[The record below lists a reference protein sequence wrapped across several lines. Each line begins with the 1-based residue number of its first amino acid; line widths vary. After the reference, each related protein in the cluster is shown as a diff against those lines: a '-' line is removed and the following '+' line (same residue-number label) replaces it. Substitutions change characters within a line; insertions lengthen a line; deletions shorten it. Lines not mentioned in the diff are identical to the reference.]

1 VGIAGV
7 EMRLEAGAARFPLL
21 SGDAQTAYR
30 QVLEHGAVFIGETLA
45 RHIDRWA
52 GDVLPLYTAEGVS
65 AFPIA
70 AVYYDYSTE
79 GGMVVMDLGTMTEK
93 FGPGP
98 INSVALYLRP
108 GYEAE
113 QVVDELKT
121 TFSNL
126 PLQIRSNQRL
136 RHEVLQIFDQT
147 FAVTQLLQVMSLLI
161 AVCGITLMLL
171 VLAREQVSELA
182 LYRSIGAGRLQI
194 FRMFL
199 GKGFGMGVM
208 GWVLGLVGGVL
219 LAGLL
224 IYVIN
229 RAYFGWTIQ
238 PYIPWAALLQ
248 QSVTILGAAVLASVY
263 PALRASR
270 TPATDLSRD
279 DL

>member
-1 VGIAGV
+1 
-7 EMRLEAGAARFPLL
+7 LL
-21 SGDAQTAYR
+21 SGDPQTAYR
-30 QVLEHGAVFIGETLA
+30 QVLEHDAVFIGETLA
-45 RHIDRWA
+45 RQIDLWA
-52 GDVLPLYTAEGVS
+52 GDVLPLYTADGVRS
-65 AFPIA
+65 FPIA

-79 GGMVVMDLGTMTEK
+79 GGMVVMDLGTMTEQ

-121 TFSNL
+121 TFLNL

-136 RHEVLQIFDQT
+136 RREVLRIFDQT

-182 LYRSIGAGRLQI
+182 LYRSLGARRLQI
-194 FRMFL
+194 FGMFL
-199 GKGFGMGVM
+199 GKGLGMGVM

-219 LAGLL
+219 LAALL

-238 PYIPWAALLQ
+238 PYVPWLAILQ
-248 QSVTILGAAVLASVY
+248 QSVTILGAAVLASIY
-263 PALRASR
+263 PALRASQ
-270 TPATDLSRD
+270 TPATELSRD